1 MIIVNEA
8 VAYAR
13 YSDHN
18 QDDGF
23 SIEYQMSEM
32 QEFCLKNGLELVN
45 AYIDQAT
52 TAKKVAGR
60 DGFFRLVNDIKAGLV
75 KTLIVYKFSRIFR
88 NSYESHKYR
97 KLFKKHGVKLISI
110 TQAVDDETSTG
121 RLMINVLSDID
132 QFQSE
137 TISDHVKSGMR
148 EMARQGYFT
157 GGTVPFGYKTVFD
170 ETALK
175 PRKKYA
181 IEEIET
187 KVVQELFSLYAD
199 GYSLRFLQD
208 ELISKGLKTRQGK
221 PFGIT
226 TISRMLRNDF
236 YIGTLRYKTS
246 GYDPVIVPNAVPA
259 IIDLE
264 TWELVQQRHEKNKLV
279 KPRKR
284 KDLYSLTGKIH
295 CLKCGSHFFG
305 IASGS
310 EQKGK
315 KYYYKYYICSNNK
328 GYRSCDC
335 LRLKKEDIE
344 EFVLKEIKK
353 NILNADAIEKL
364 SNEIAEMVNSTPDD
378 IENAL
383 KTAKNKKAEIER
395 RIDDL
400 LELKLDNKISVD
412 ILNRKTAIEEKE
424 LNTVLLSIRKLEN
437 QQKIAVTPQ
446 TVKDYLNRFFANL
459 EKPDDY
465 ALKNL
470 FDNFVE
476 RIDVDNTETLIT
488 LRVSPFTPLE
498 YSDTSGQPR
507 VVLNSSFKR

>member
-1 MIIVNEA
+1 MIVHEA
-8 VAYAR
+8 VGYAR

-23 SIEYQMSEM
+23 SIEYQLSEM
-32 QEFCLKNGLELVN
+32 QEYCLRNGLELVN
-45 AYIDQAT
+45 TYIDQAT

-60 DGFFRLVNDIKAGLV
+60 DSFFRLVNDIKAGYV

-148 EMARQGYFT
+148 EMAKQGYFT
-157 GGTVPFGYKTVFD
+157 GGTVPYGYKTVFD
-170 ETALK
+170 ENAIK

-181 IEEIET
+181 IEETEA
-187 KVVQELFSLYAD
+187 KEVKELFTLYSE
-199 GYSLRFLQD
+199 GYSLRFLQ
-208 ELISKGLKTRQGK
+208 EEMLAKGLKTRQGK

-236 YIGTLRYKTS
+236 YIGTLRYKTT
-246 GYDPVIVPNAVPA
+246 GYDPVVVPGAVPA

-295 CLKCGSHFFG
+295 CLKCGAHFFG

-353 NILNADAIEKL
+353 NILNYEAVEKL
-364 SNEIAEMVNSTPDD
+364 AVEIAGMVNSTPED
-378 IENAL
+378 IETAL
-383 KTAKNKKAEIER
+383 KEFKKQKAEIEG
-395 RIDDL
+395 RIS
-400 LELKLDNKISVD
+400 ELIEMKLRKKISVE
-412 ILNRKTAIEEKE
+412 ILERMTAEEEKE
-424 LNTVLLSIRKLEN
+424 LTTVLLAIRKLEN
-437 QQKIAVTPQ
+437 QQRVAVTPQ
-446 TVKDYLNRFFANL
+446 TVKEYLNRFFDHL

-476 RIDVDNTETLIT
+476 RIDVDNAEILVT

-498 YSDTSGQPR
+498 YNDTGGHPR
-507 VVLNSSFKR
+507 VVLNSRLER

>member
-32 QEFCLKNGLELVN
+32 QEYCLRNGLELVN
-45 AYIDQAT
+45 TYIDQAT

-60 DGFFRLVNDIKAGLV
+60 DSFFRLVNDIKAGYV
-75 KTLIVYKFSRIFR
+75 KTLIVYKFSRLFR

-181 IEEIET
+181 IEEKEAEVI
-187 KVVQELFSLYAD
+187 KELFTLYSE

-208 ELISKGLKTRQGK
+208 ELNAKGLKTRQGK

-236 YIGTLRYKTS
+236 YIGTLRYKTT
-246 GYDPVIVPNAVPA
+246 GYDPVVVPNAVPA

-264 TWELVQQRHEKNKLV
+264 TWELVQQRNEKNKLV

-310 EQKGK
+310 EQRGK

-353 NILNADAIEKL
+353 NILNADAVEKL
-364 SNEIAEMVNSTPDD
+364 SKEIAGMVNSTPDD
-378 IENAL
+378 IDNAL
-383 KTAKNKKAEIER
+383 KEFKKQKAEIEN
-395 RIDDL
+395 RIDGL
-400 LELKLDNKISVD
+400 IELKLDNKISAD
-412 ILNRKTAIEEKE
+412 ILNRKTANEEKE
-424 LNTVLLSIRKLEN
+424 LNTVLLAIRKLEN
-437 QQKIAVTPQ
+437 QQRVAVTPQ
-446 TVKDYLNRFFANL
+446 TVKEYLNRFFDNL
-459 EKPDDY
+459 ENPDDY

-476 RIDVDNTETLIT
+476 RIDVDNVEILVT

-507 VVLNSSFKR
+507 VVLNSSFTR